1 MSVLW
6 THCPFFILNVSVL
19 YHRTFPNAD
28 PSTWSFYFPL
38 PCYSSLSYQLRK
50 DFTKLIGPDHPLQLN
65 ILTSYYHPKFPF
77 IFIWF
82 CDWYLLSP
90 SWWELQWL
98 CLLFF
103 HCFCFQCLAHNLL
116 WMNKWVSRW
125 NNMTQKWLVVHLR
138 ACLVP
143 AGKHSCRWTSAK
155 EWPLSTWEG
164 HLPFGLSLRSAVCGA
179 VREEEVACLGIQM
192 SVTCPFNQECNFWS
206 SELLEA
212 KQSVVD
218 RLRIILL

>member
-6 THCPFFILNVSVL
+6 THCPFFVLNVSVL

-103 HCFCFQCLAHNLL
+103 HCFCFQCLAHNLECGECL
-116 WMNKWVSRW
+116 LNDTKLDVFIVPHILRRKWWLTSLTLNEGLQEQSFISLLLLLLSHFSR
-125 NNMTQKWLVVHLR
+125 
-138 ACLVP
+138 
-143 AGKHSCRWTSAK
+143 
-155 EWPLSTWEG
+155 
-164 HLPFGLSLRSAVCGA
+164 
-179 VREEEVACLGIQM
+179 VRLC
-192 SVTCPFNQECNFWS
+192 VTP
-206 SELLEA
+206 
-212 KQSVVD
+212 
-218 RLRIILL
+218 